1 MDPVTVAVVTF
12 VFVGGSVFLG
22 AGLLLRWIPAIRRER
37 LRALAPEAL
46 TAGSILRW
54 DAARAGWQ
62 QFAER
67 LGRMVSPRDVTRLT
81 KYRQRLAWA
90 GYHDPRAVWILAGIK
105 AGAALVFALV
115 YPVAGVLSQRI
126 MPNLLFYSIVL
137 GGVGFLLPNLLLRS
151 RIGRRQEAMVNALPE
166 VLDLL
171 TVCVEGGM
179 GFDAALARVAE
190 QPEARKSPLHQELQR
205 MILEMRAG
213 RQRQEAL
220 RALAYRCGIQEIAT
234 MVSVFIQTDR
244 LGTSMGRTLRVHADT
259 SREQRRQRAEERA
272 YLAPLKMLFPT
283 AIFLMPAFMLV
294 AMGPPLLQILTV
306 LSQAGK

>member
-1 MDPVTVAVVTF
+1 MDPVSVALLTF

-37 LRALAPEAL
+37 LRAPAPEV
-46 TAGSILRW
+46 TPGSILRW
-54 DAARAGWQ
+54 EAARAGWQ
-62 QFAER
+62 RIAER
-67 LGRMVSPRDVTRLT
+67 LGRWAGPRDATRLS

-90 GYHDPRAVWILAGIK
+90 GFHDPRTVWIMTGIK
-105 AGAALVFALV
+105 AGMASGFALA
-115 YPVAGVLSQRI
+115 YPLAGVLSQRI
-126 MPNLLFYSIVL
+126 VPNLMLVSIVL
-137 GGVGFLLPNLLLRS
+137 ASVGFLLPSLWLRH
-151 RIGRRQEAMVNALPE
+151 RIRGRQQAMANALPE

-190 QPEARKSPLHQELQR
+190 QPESRKSPLHQEIRR

-234 MVSVFIQTDR
+234 MVSVFVQTDR
-244 LGTSMGRTLRVHADT
+244 LGTSMGKTLRVHADT
-259 SREQRRQRAEERA
+259 SRVQRRQRAEELA

-283 AIFLMPAFMLV
+283 ALFLMPAFMLV
-294 AMGPPLLQILTV
+294 AMGPPLLLMLTA
-306 LSQAGK
+306 LRQAGK

>member
-1 MDPVTVAVVTF
+1 MDPVSIALMTF
-12 VFVGGSVFLG
+12 VVVGGSVFV
-22 AGLLLRWIPAIRRER
+22 AAVVLLRVLPAVQRER
-37 LRALAPEAL
+37 LRAPVPEA
-46 TAGSILRW
+46 APSSILRW
-54 DAARAGWQ
+54 ATGHAGWQ
-62 QFAER
+62 RFVER
-67 LGRMVSPRDVTRLT
+67 LGQWAGPRDEARLS

-90 GYHDPRAVWILAGIK
+90 GFHDPRAVWILAGTK
-105 AGAALVFALV
+105 VGMALAMALA
-115 YPVAGVLSQRI
+115 YPLIGMLSQRV
-126 MPNLLFYSIVL
+126 MPNLMVISIGL
-137 GGVGFLLPNLLLRS
+137 AAVGFILPTLWLRR
-151 RIGRRQEAMVNALPE
+151 RIRARQEAIGNALPD

-190 QPEARKSPLHQELQR
+190 QPEGRKSPLHQEILR

-220 RALAYRCGIQEIAT
+220 RALAERCGTRDIAT

-244 LGTSMGRTLRVHADT
+244 LGTSMGKTLRVHADT

-283 AIFLMPAFMLV
+283 ALFLMPAFMLV
-294 AMGPPLLQILTV
+294 AMGPPLLMILTF
-306 LSQAGK
+306 LLQAGK

>member
-1 MDPVTVAVVTF
+1 MDPVSVALLTF

-22 AGLLLRWIPAIRRER
+22 AGLLLRWIPAIRRGR
-37 LRALAPEAL
+37 LRVPAPEV
-46 TAGSILRW
+46 TPGSILRW
-54 DAARAGWQ
+54 EAARAGWQ
-62 QFAER
+62 RIAER
-67 LGRMVSPRDVTRLT
+67 LGRWAGPRDATRLS

-90 GYHDPRAVWILAGIK
+90 GFHDPRTVWIMTGIK
-105 AGAALVFALV
+105 AGMASGFALA
-115 YPVAGVLSQRI
+115 YPLAGVLSQRI
-126 MPNLLFYSIVL
+126 VPNLMLVSIVL
-137 GGVGFLLPNLLLRS
+137 ASVGFLLPSLWLRH
-151 RIGRRQEAMVNALPE
+151 RIRGRQQAMANALPE

-190 QPEARKSPLHQELQR
+190 QPESRKSPLHQEIRR

-234 MVSVFIQTDR
+234 MVSVFVQTDR
-244 LGTSMGRTLRVHADT
+244 LGTSMGKTLRVHADT
-259 SREQRRQRAEERA
+259 SRVQRRQRAEELA

-283 AIFLMPAFMLV
+283 ALFLMPAFMLV
-294 AMGPPLLQILTV
+294 AMGPPLLLMLTA
-306 LSQAGK
+306 LRQAGK

>member
-1 MDPVTVAVVTF
+1 MDPVSAAFLTF
-12 VFVGGSVFLG
+12 VFVGGSVVLG

-37 LRALAPEAL
+37 LRAPAPEVA
-46 TAGSILRW
+46 AGSILRW
-54 DAARAGWQ
+54 EAARAGWQ
-62 QFAER
+62 RVAER
-67 LGRMVSPRDVTRLT
+67 LGRWAGPRDATRLS
-81 KYRQRLAWA
+81 KYRQRLGWA
-90 GYHDPRAVWILAGIK
+90 GFHDPRAVWIMAGIK
-105 AGAALVFALV
+105 AAMAVGFALA
-115 YPVAGVLSQRI
+115 YPLAGVLSQRVV
-126 MPNLLFYSIVL
+126 PNLMLFSIVL
-137 GGVGFLLPNLLLRS
+137 ASVGFLLPSLWVRH
-151 RIGRRQEAMVNALPE
+151 RIRARQEAMANALPE

-179 GFDAALARVAE
+179 GFDGALARVAE
-190 QPEARKSPLHQELQR
+190 QPESRKSPLHQEIQR

-234 MVSVFIQTDR
+234 MVSVFVQTDR

-259 SREQRRQRAEERA
+259 SRVQRRQRAEERA

-294 AMGPPLLQILTV
+294 AMGPPLLQMLTA
-306 LSQAGK
+306 LNQAGK